1 MGIQIF
7 GIKEDK
13 WKSSNEFSS
22 SVEAILADSL
32 EKYSNSPLFLFFN
45 GRMQRM
51 QSNIPGAIQSFEN
64 AYNIAIQNE
73 IKLICLHEIGWCRLI
88 ELNFIKAM
96 GHFYEMGM
104 KSKFSKSFYIY
115 VTMILQGVVGNYNN
129 VLILRNDIQNIIAR
143 SCHRD
148 NQIEKFI
155 LHRLSKIP
163 DNAEEIQKFTGQIFW
178 KMLIYEMLYL
188 WNSLN
193 SCSTLALEQIILDCN
208 NANKEFQ
215 SEPMVGLAKFIG
227 GYCQV
232 QLRNVQEAIN
242 AFSECLETRI
252 NLKENVSKDLHVSA
266 FCNYELAMIYF
277 KSEVSRILL
286 AFFPLEN

>member
-13 WKSSNEFSS
+13 WRSSNEFSS
-22 SVEAILADSL
+22 SVEDILKDSL
-32 EKYSNSPLFLFFN
+32 EKYPSSPLFLFFN
-45 GRMQRM
+45 GRKQRM

-88 ELNFIKAM
+88 ELNFNKAM

-115 VTMILQGVVGNYNN
+115 VTMILQGVVGNNSN
-129 VLILRNDIQNIIAR
+129 ALILRNEIQNIIAR
-143 SCHRD
+143 SCHKD
-148 NQIEKFI
+148 TQIEKFI
-155 LHRLSKIP
+155 LRRLSKIP
-163 DNAEEIQKFTGQIFW
+163 DTAEDILKYTNEIFW
-178 KMLIYEMLYL
+178 KMLVYEMLYL

-193 SCSTLALEQIILDCN
+193 SCSTLALEQIIQDCSK
-208 NANKEFQ
+208 ANEELQ
-215 SEPMVGLAKFIG
+215 TEPMVGLAKLIR
-227 GYCQV
+227 GYCEV
-232 QLRNVQEAIN
+232 QLKNVTEAIN
-242 AFSECLETRI
+242 SFSDCLETRKTV
-252 NLKENVSKDLHVSA
+252 NENEPHDLHVSA

-277 KSEVSRILL
+277 KNEVCSHSL
-286 AFFPLEN
+286 